1 MTNFNGSIL
10 LKSALMYSLFYYGE
24 SENKGSG
31 REGGAGPGQTG
42 DRCFFIT
49 WWLKNDNPS
58 IQV

>member
-31 REGGAGPGQTG
+31 WEGGGGGGPGQTE

-49 WWLKNDNPS
+49 
-58 IQV
+58 